1 MTYADYRDGKPV
13 ILTAAL
19 TGGVHGKEANPN
31 LPETPAEIGEA
42 AAAAERAGASIVHLH
57 ARRDNGERAFATERF
72 QEVTDAVRARTDDV
86 IVQHSTGGTG
96 APNDLRAEP
105 LRTDPAPEMASLDMG
120 PLNRYQHL
128 TSENTRGLVAAL
140 HAEMQER
147 GIKPE
152 LEVFN
157 GGHLNE
163 SLAILDSEG
172 SRSLG
177 QPARSAGDELD
188 DPPYLNLV
196 FGGGT
201 TTIPHPRN
209 LLNLVENLPA
219 GVEFNVLAFGP
230 HQLPLTT
237 MGILLG
243 GHVRVGL
250 EDNLYYRKGELAES
264 NAQLVE
270 RTAGIA
276 EQLGRPVA
284 TPAEAREILGL

>member
-1 MTYADYRDGKPV
+1 VTYADYQDGKPV

-42 AAAAERAGASIVHLH
+42 AAAAEEAGASIVHLH
-57 ARRDNGERAFATERF
+57 ARRDNGERAFSAERF
-72 QEVTDAVRARTDDV
+72 QAVTDAVRARTNDV
-86 IVQHSTGGTG
+86 ILQHSTGGTA
-96 APNDLRAEP
+96 APDDLRAEP

-140 HAEMQER
+140 HAEMREK

-163 SLAILDSEG
+163 SLSVL
-172 SRSLG
+172 
-177 QPARSAGDELD
+177 DELD

-201 TTIPHPRN
+201 TTVPHPRN
-209 LLNLVENLPA
+209 LLNLVENLPDP
-219 GVEFNVLAFGP
+219 VEFNVLAFGP

-237 MGILLG
+237 MGMLLG
-243 GHVRVGL
+243 GHARVGL
-250 EDNLYYRKGELAES
+250 EDNLYYRNGELAES
-264 NAQLVE
+264 NAQLVA
-270 RTAGIA
+270 RTGGLA
-276 EQLGRPVA
+276 EELGRPVA
-284 TPAEAREILGL
+284 TPAEARAILGL

>member
-1 MTYADYRDGKPV
+1 VSYDDYRDGKPLIV
-13 ILTAAL
+13 TAAL

-31 LPETPAEIGEA
+31 VPETPEEVAEA
-42 AAAAERAGASIVHLH
+42 AAAAEEAGASILHLH
-57 ARRDNGERAFATERF
+57 AREDSGERAFSTERF
-72 QEVTDAVRARTDDV
+72 QELTEAVRAATDDV
-86 IVQHSTGGTG
+86 VIQHSTGGTA
-96 APNDLRAEP
+96 APDALRAEP

-120 PLNRYQHL
+120 PLNRYDHL
-128 TSENTRGLVAAL
+128 TSENTRALVDAL
-140 HAEMQER
+140 HEEMQAR

-163 SLAILDSEG
+163 SLRIW
-172 SRSLG
+172 
-177 QPARSAGDELD
+177 DELD
-188 DPPYLNLV
+188 EPPYVNLV

-201 TTIPHPRN
+201 TTIPSPRN
-209 LLNLVENLPA
+209 LLNMVENVPDGA
-219 GVEFNVLAFGP
+219 EFNILAFGP

-250 EDNLYYRKGELAES
+250 EDNLYYAKGTQAES

-270 RTAGIA
+270 RTVRIA
-276 EQLGRPVA
+276 EELGRPVA
-284 TPAEAREILGL
+284 STAEAREILHL